1 MNVVLFGSKMAQR
14 LQKERGIT
22 VTKLPQQLVFGLDI
36 GTRSIVGTVGYK
48 TGERK
53 FTIVA
58 QSIRFHETRAML
70 DGQIHDIEKVA
81 ETIGIVK
88 RELEEKIDRKLTEVC
103 IAAAGRVLKTVETSC
118 DLEFDEDTIIEPEHI
133 RTLVA
138 GGIEKAYAQI
148 KAENSDEIFS
158 CVGHT
163 VIRYYLNGFL
173 MTNLESHRGKKIAAD
188 IIATFLPQEVVESLY
203 AAVEKAGLDVA
214 DMTLEPIAAINV
226 AIPGNYRLLNIA
238 LVDVGAGTSDICVTK
253 DGSIVAYGMIPKA
266 GDAIT
271 ESIMQ
276 AYLVDFDTAE
286 KIKLNTGKKK
296 DIQYKDIMGT
306 KLKVSAEDVKAQA
319 DPVVDDITRQVADKI
334 LELNGGKPVSAVFVV
349 GGGGKFPTF
358 IPQLADRLGIPKERV
373 ALRGAEVLD
382 FVKFP
387 EDGFSKD
394 STLVTPI
401 GICLNYYEAKN
412 NIIFVTVNKERIKL
426 YDNGKTAVMDAAAKL
441 GFPNERLFPRTG
453 KSLNFT
459 FNGERRMLRGEM
471 GEAAVIKVN
480 GKPASIST
488 LITNYD
494 EITIKDST
502 AGKPAKL
509 LLSELKEAKTDSIV
523 FTINGKNVRMPRLFL
538 ANGKQVGKDYRISEG
553 DSIVKKDFYLVSE
566 LLEALDMQKP
576 SLVEVNHVPADN
588 YVRIFENF
596 TVDIKV

>member
-1 MNVVLFGSKMAQR
+1 M
-14 LQKERGIT
+14 
-22 VTKLPQQLVFGLDI
+22 TKLPQQLVFGLDI

-48 TGERK
+48 NSERG
-53 FTIVA
+53 FVIVA
-58 QSIRFHETRAML
+58 QSIRFHETRAMM

-81 ETIGIVK
+81 ETIGVVK
-88 RELEEKIDRKLTEVC
+88 RELEQKIDRKLTEVC

-118 DLEFDEDTIIEPEHI
+118 ELEFEEDTLIDPEHI

-138 GGIEKAYAQI
+138 GGIEKAYARI
-148 KAENSDEIFS
+148 KSENSDEIFS

-163 VIRYYLNGFL
+163 VVRYFLNGFL
-173 MTNLESHRGKKIAAD
+173 MTNLESHRGKKISAD

-203 AAVEKAGLDVA
+203 AAVEKAGLEVA

-286 KIKLNTGKKK
+286 KIKLATGKKK
-296 DIQYKDIMGT
+296 EIQYKDIMGT
-306 KLKVSAEDVKAQA
+306 KLKISAESVKETAE
-319 DPVVDDITRQVADKI
+319 PVVSDIAKQVSDKI
-334 LELNGGKPVSAVFVV
+334 IELNGGKPVSAVFVV

-358 IPQLADRLGIPKERV
+358 IPLLAENLGIAKERV

-382 FVKFP
+382 FVTFP
-387 EDGFSKD
+387 EDGLAKD

-412 NIIFVTVNKERIKL
+412 NIIFVTLNKERIKL
-426 YDNGKTAVMDAAAKL
+426 YDNGKTAVMDAAAKV
-441 GFPNERLFPRTG
+441 GFPNDRLFARTG
-453 KSLNFT
+453 KALNYT
-459 FNGERRMLRGEM
+459 FNGERRMARGEM
-471 GEAAVIKVN
+471 GDAAVIKVN
-480 GKPASIST
+480 GKLASIST
-488 LITNYD
+488 IIGNHD

-502 AGKPAKL
+502 SGKPARL
-509 LLSELKEAKTDSIV
+509 TLADLKEAGESIV
-523 FTINGKNVRMPRLFL
+523 FNINGKDVKMPRLFM
-538 ANGKQVGKDYRISEG
+538 ANGKPVGEDYRIADG
-553 DSIVKKDFYLVSE
+553 DSIVRKDFYLVSE
-566 LLEALDMQKP
+566 LLTALDMERP
-576 SLVEVNHVPADN
+576 SSIEVNHVAANPYDRV
-588 YVRIFENF
+588 YENF
-596 TVDIKV
+596 TVDIRV